1 MVKFS
6 EHISG
11 INDKILYKMID
22 KLVKH
27 FDAYKESRGN
37 FPKDSDGLY
46 ILLEGSVTVKNDFS
60 VNPDGTIGPPK
71 DLYNTAKQDNKNVIG
86 TRGKATSNVKQ
97 ERPEMLDV
105 FGAEK
110 FLQVQGYSYYGS
122 MYSTEQKSGG
132 TTCGFIKQE
141 FLYLLP
147 FYDQYRLKE
156 DLEERYK
163 VRCEKLKKNS
173 HDTYKYIL

>member
-71 DLYNTAKQDNKNVIG
+71 DLYNTAK
-86 TRGKATSNVKQ
+86 
-97 ERPEMLDV
+97 
-105 FGAEK
+105 
-110 FLQVQGYSYYGS
+110 
-122 MYSTEQKSGG
+122 
-132 TTCGFIKQE
+132 
-141 FLYLLP
+141 
-147 FYDQYRLKE
+147 
-156 DLEERYK
+156 
-163 VRCEKLKKNS
+163 
-173 HDTYKYIL
+173 